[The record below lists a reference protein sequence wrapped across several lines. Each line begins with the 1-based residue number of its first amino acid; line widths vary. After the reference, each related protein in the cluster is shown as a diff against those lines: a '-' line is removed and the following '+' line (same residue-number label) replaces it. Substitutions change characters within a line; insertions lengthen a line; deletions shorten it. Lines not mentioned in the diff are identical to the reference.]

1 MRVIDLENI
10 NYAMRSETQFVL
22 RCEEVFHDKISAA
35 ATTILSNKGEKPL
48 VALTG
53 PSGSGK
59 TTTAMALATA
69 AARHNRN
76 VSVLDTDPQGD
87 ATTWAGDAEDAGETL
102 PFTVDSANIGK
113 LKRLR
118 KTMADDELVIIDC
131 PPAGNVVDVACD
143 VADFVIVPATQGP
156 FELSHALET
165 AESLDAAGKPYALL
179 LLKVENNKLAGNA
192 VNLIRERGASVF
204 DASVPKRVGM
214 QKVIGHA
221 FPSNLNGYE
230 DVYLELEEA
239 IA

>member
-1 MRVIDLENI
+1 MIISVINL
-10 NYAMRSETQFVL
+10 
-22 RCEEVFHDKISAA
+22 
-35 ATTILSNKGEKPL
+35 KG
-48 VALTG
+48 
-53 PSGSGK
+53 GSGK

-165 AESLDAAGKPYALL
+165 AES
-179 LLKVENNKLAGNA
+179 
-192 VNLIRERGASVF
+192 R
-204 DASVPKRVGM
+204 
-214 QKVIGHA
+214 
-221 FPSNLNGYE
+221 
-230 DVYLELEEA
+230 
-239 IA
+239 

>member
-1 MRVIDLENI
+1 MTRGKTFIV
-10 NYAMRSETQFVL
+10 S
-22 RCEEVFHDKISAA
+22 
-35 ATTILSNKGEKPL
+35 
-48 VALTG
+48 G
-53 PSGSGK
+53 PSGVGKSTVLKALMEKRIGDIAEEIAHRKDVRFVMIAGPSSSGK

>member
-1 MRVIDLENI
+1 MIISVINL
-10 NYAMRSETQFVL
+10 
-22 RCEEVFHDKISAA
+22 
-35 ATTILSNKGEKPL
+35 KG
-48 VALTG
+48 
-53 PSGSGK
+53 GSGK

-143 VADFVIVPATQGP
+143 VSDFVIVPATQGP

-165 AESLDAAGKPYALL
+165 AESLDA
-179 LLKVENNKLAGNA
+179 AGNA

>member
-1 MRVIDLENI
+1 MIISVINL
-10 NYAMRSETQFVL
+10 
-22 RCEEVFHDKISAA
+22 
-35 ATTILSNKGEKPL
+35 KG
-48 VALTG
+48 
-53 PSGSGK
+53 GSGK

-165 AESLDAAGKPYALL
+165 AESLDVAGKPYALL

-204 DASVPKRVGM
+204 DASVPKRVACRKSSATHFLAISMGM
-214 QKVIGHA
+214 KTCI
-221 FPSNLNGYE
+221 SNLRRRSPDGH
-230 DVYLELEEA
+230 
-239 IA
+239 

>member
-1 MRVIDLENI
+1 MIISVINL
-10 NYAMRSETQFVL
+10 
-22 RCEEVFHDKISAA
+22 
-35 ATTILSNKGEKPL
+35 KG
-48 VALTG
+48 
-53 PSGSGK
+53 GSGK

-192 VNLIRERGASVF
+192 VNLIRERGVTAKADGLQSAEISLSSHRYSQCQQSTRPYPSAWACRKSSATHF
-204 DASVPKRVGM
+204 PAISMGM
-214 QKVIGHA
+214 KTCI
-221 FPSNLNGYE
+221 SNLRRRSPDGH
-230 DVYLELEEA
+230 
-239 IA
+239 

>member
-1 MRVIDLENI
+1 MIISVINL
-10 NYAMRSETQFVL
+10 
-22 RCEEVFHDKISAA
+22 
-35 ATTILSNKGEKPL
+35 KG
-48 VALTG
+48 
-53 PSGSGK
+53 GSGK

-131 PPAGNVVDVACD
+131 PPAGNGVD
-143 VADFVIVPATQGP
+143 VPATQRP
-156 FELSHALET
+156 YEIRPALET

>member
-1 MRVIDLENI
+1 MIISVINL
-10 NYAMRSETQFVL
+10 
-22 RCEEVFHDKISAA
+22 
-35 ATTILSNKGEKPL
+35 KG
-48 VALTG
+48 
-53 PSGSGK
+53 GSGK

-156 FELSHALET
+156 FELSHAPKPRKAST
-165 AESLDAAGKPYALL
+165 WPANRTRCCCSKWKTTSWPATRSISSANAAPASSTRPYPSAWACR
-179 LLKVENNKLAGNA
+179 KSSATHFLA
-192 VNLIRERGASVF
+192 ISM
-204 DASVPKRVGM
+204 GM
-214 QKVIGHA
+214 KTCI
-221 FPSNLNGYE
+221 SNLRRRSPDGH
-230 DVYLELEEA
+230 
-239 IA
+239 

>member
-1 MRVIDLENI
+1 MIISVINL
-10 NYAMRSETQFVL
+10 
-22 RCEEVFHDKISAA
+22 
-35 ATTILSNKGEKPL
+35 KG
-48 VALTG
+48 
-53 PSGSGK
+53 GSGK
-59 TTTAMALATA
+59 NTTAMALATA

>member
-1 MRVIDLENI
+1 MIISVINL
-10 NYAMRSETQFVL
+10 
-22 RCEEVFHDKISAA
+22 
-35 ATTILSNKGEKPL
+35 KG
-48 VALTG
+48 
-53 PSGSGK
+53 GSGK

-102 PFTVDSANIGK
+102 TFTVDSANIGK

-131 PPAGNVVDVACD
+131 PPAG
-143 VADFVIVPATQGP
+143 
-156 FELSHALET
+156 HALET

-230 DVYLELEEA
+230 DVYSELEEA

>member
-1 MRVIDLENI
+1 MIISVINL
-10 NYAMRSETQFVL
+10 
-22 RCEEVFHDKISAA
+22 
-35 ATTILSNKGEKPL
+35 KG
-48 VALTG
+48 
-53 PSGSGK
+53 GSGK

-131 PPAGNVVDVACD
+131 PPAGNVVDVSCD

-165 AESLDAAGKPYALL
+165 AESLDVAGKPYALL
-179 LLKVENNKLAGNA
+179 LLKVEKQQAG
-192 VNLIRERGASVF
+192 RQRGQSH
-204 DASVPKRVGM
+204 PRTRRQRLRRVRT
-214 QKVIGHA
+214 QARGHA
-221 FPSNLNGYE
+221 ESRRPRIS
-230 DVYLELEEA
+230 
-239 IA
+239 

>member
-1 MRVIDLENI
+1 MIISVINL
-10 NYAMRSETQFVL
+10 
-22 RCEEVFHDKISAA
+22 
-35 ATTILSNKGEKPL
+35 KG
-48 VALTG
+48 
-53 PSGSGK
+53 GSGK

-102 PFTVDSANIGK
+102 TFTVDSANIGK

-143 VADFVIVPATQGP
+143 VSDFVIVPATQGP

-165 AESLDAAGKPYALL
+165 AESLDAAGKPYARCCCS
-179 LLKVENNKLAGNA
+179 KWRTTNWRATRSISSANA
-192 VNLIRERGASVF
+192 VPASSTRPYPSAWACRKSSATHF
-204 DASVPKRVGM
+204 PAISMGM
-214 QKVIGHA
+214 KTCI
-221 FPSNLNGYE
+221 SNLRRRSPDGH
-230 DVYLELEEA
+230 
-239 IA
+239 

>member
-1 MRVIDLENI
+1 MI
-10 NYAMRSETQFVL
+10 
-22 RCEEVFHDKISAA
+22 
-35 ATTILSNKGEKPL
+35 
-48 VALTG
+48 
-53 PSGSGK
+53 
-59 TTTAMALATA
+59 
-69 AARHNRN
+69 
-76 VSVLDTDPQGD
+76 
-87 ATTWAGDAEDAGETL
+87 
-102 PFTVDSANIGK
+102 
-113 LKRLR
+113 
-118 KTMADDELVIIDC
+118 IIDC

-143 VADFVIVPATQGP
+143 VSDFVIVPATQGP

-230 DVYLELEEA
+230 DVYSELEEA